1 MMENI
6 FVRSDAAVAVAV
18 ACQNLFVIIRDML
31 EYQTL
36 LTFLNLQA
44 WTYNIF

>member
-6 FVRSDAAVAVAV
+6 FIRSDAAVAV
-18 ACQNLFVIIRDML
+18 ACQNLFVIFRDML

-36 LTFLNLQA
+36 PTFLNLQA
-44 WTYNIF
+44 WTYNIS